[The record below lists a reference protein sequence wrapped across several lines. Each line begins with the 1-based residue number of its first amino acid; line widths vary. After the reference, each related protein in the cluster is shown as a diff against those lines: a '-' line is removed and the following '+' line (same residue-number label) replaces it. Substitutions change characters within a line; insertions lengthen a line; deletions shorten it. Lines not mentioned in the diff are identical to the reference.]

1 MTVLVVDD
9 DADIRELIVMVA
21 KKEGYA
27 TTSATNGAEALQ
39 KIRMDLPDI
48 VLLDV
53 MMPVL
58 DGYHTAQAI
67 TRDET
72 ITKKPLIYFITSRD
86 HHKEGKIMEFSGASG
101 VISKPFN
108 INQIK
113 NLLHEAA
120 GKLHC

>member
-86 HHKEGKIMEFSGASG
+86 PHKEGKIMEFSGASG